1 MPSGRKDLVLS
12 TKKQRNKRTSIN
24 ANTKLLLQR
33 FYKQVS
39 LFNIINILNVYTTER
54 SFYTPGH
61 LTEIFERC
69 FVSYSIVFKIENF
82 IYQY

>member
-12 TKKQRNKRTSIN
+12 AKKQRNKRTSIN

-33 FYKQVS
+33 FYKHVS

-54 SFYTPGH
+54 SIYTPGH
-61 LTEIFERC
+61 LTELFERC
-69 FVSYSIVFKIENF
+69 FVSCSLVFKVKTF
-82 IYQY
+82 VY